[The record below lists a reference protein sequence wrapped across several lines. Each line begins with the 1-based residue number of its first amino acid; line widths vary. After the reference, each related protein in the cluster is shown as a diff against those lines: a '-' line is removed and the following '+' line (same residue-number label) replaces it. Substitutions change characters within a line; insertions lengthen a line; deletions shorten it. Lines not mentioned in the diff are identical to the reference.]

1 MKQPDLPRKRPWP
14 DYRAVWR
21 WHFYAGLLSIPIL
34 LVLSISGTIYLF
46 KPQIEMWE
54 EAQYDVFE
62 SGEQPLAMSQQ
73 IEATLAAM
81 PGARFHSFELPT
93 SSVAASRIIV
103 TQNGERIRCY
113 VHQATGRIHAQ
124 KVEADRF
131 IAVVRRLHGELFL
144 GNRGSYLVELTA
156 CWTLV
161 LIFTGLYLWWPRKWT
176 GLGGVLLPRLRSGK
190 KIFWRDIHSVSG
202 IWISG
207 FAIVLILSG
216 LPWSTFWGNYFRN
229 VRHWTG
235 TAVARQ
241 DWEISR
247 PRKET
252 ETKRTKPLDLAAA
265 DRVVKATVPLN
276 LPAPVVITPP
286 RGSANEWKVQSM
298 TQNRPYRAD
307 LTVDGES
314 GEITSRKDF
323 GDRHPIDQVVGV
335 GIALHEGQLFGW
347 PNQLLG
353 VVTTSG
359 LILLSFSG
367 IILWWRR
374 RDRGVLGAPAVG
386 AAPRMSLG
394 LVAIV
399 LGLAVYLPLFGAS
412 LLAVWLAE
420 RFVLRRSPGI
430 RGWLGLRAPTSPEVA
445 AV

>member
-1 MKQPDLPRKRPWP
+1 MNNPDAPRKRPWP

-21 WHFYAGLLSIPIL
+21 WHFYAGLFSIPIL
-34 LVLSISGTIYLF
+34 VVLSISGTIYLF
-46 KPQIEMWE
+46 KPQIESWLDKP
-54 EAQYDVFE
+54 YDQLP
-62 SGEQPLAMSQQ
+62 SGAASLPISKQ
-73 IEATLAAM
+73 IEATLAAI
-81 PGARFHSFELPT
+81 PGARFHSFELPA
-93 SSVAASRIIV
+93 SSTAATRVIV
-103 TQNGERIRCY
+103 IRQGERIRCY
-113 VHQATGRIHAQ
+113 VDPADGKLLDQ
-124 KVEADRF
+124 KVEEDRF
-131 IAVVRRLHGELFL
+131 IAIIRRLHGELFL

-176 GLGGVLLPRLRSGK
+176 GLGGVLFPRLTGGQ

-241 DWEISR
+241 DWQISR
-247 PRKET
+247 SRTEKEPGKSAQLDLT
-252 ETKRTKPLDLAAA
+252 AADCVFAAATPLDL
-265 DRVVKATVPLN
+265 P
-276 LPAPVVITPP
+276 PPVIISPP
-286 RGSANEWKVQSM
+286 RGNSTEWKVQSM

-307 LTVDGES
+307 LTIDGAS
-314 GEITSRKDF
+314 GELTSRQDF
-323 GDRHPIDQVVGV
+323 VDRHVIDQVVGV

-359 LILLSFSG
+359 LILLSASG
-367 IILWWRR
+367 VILWWRR

-386 AAPRMSLG
+386 AAPRFSLG
-394 LVAIV
+394 LIVIVA
-399 LGLAVYLPLFGAS
+399 GLAVYLPLFGAS
-412 LLAVWLAE
+412 LLAVYLAE
-420 RFVLRRSPGI
+420 RFVLRRSPGV
-430 RGWLGLRAPTSPEVA
+430 RSWLGLSNPQSPEVA